1 MSQNETSG
9 TVAVDNQKI
18 KTKQMVLI
26 ALMTAV
32 TCVLGPLSIP
42 LPFSPVPI
50 SLTNFAIFL
59 AIFVLG
65 MKNGTISFIIYLLL
79 GAVGVPVFSSFRGG
93 LQVLAGPTGG
103 YLIGFIFLALIMGF
117 ALDHFD
123 RKLGSYNHW
132 NDHRNG
138 CMLCIRNSLACK
150 TFKPLL
156 QRRPYDGCY
165 PIPSW
170 RCSQNHH
177 RSNRRTKT
185 LRCYTEDK
193 IIELFTERNIQTNLH
208 GFLFGC
214 FSFYR
219 RLKYY
224 ML

>member
-18 KTKQMVLI
+18 RTKQMVLI

-65 MKNGTISFIIYLLL
+65 MKSGTISFIIYLLL
-79 GAVGVPVFSSFRGG
+79 GAVGIPVFSSFRGG
-93 LQVLAGPTGG
+93 LQILAGPTGG

-123 RKLGSYNHW
+123 RKLVPTIIGMIIGMAVCYAFGTVW
-132 NDHRNG
+132 
-138 CMLCIRNSLACK
+138 LAKLLSLS
-150 TFKPLL
+150 FKEGLMMGVI
-156 QRRPYDGCY
+156 PYLPGDAA
-165 PIPSW
+165 
-170 RCSQNHH
+170 
-177 RSNRRTKT
+177 
-185 LRCYTEDK
+185 K
-193 IIELFTERNIQTNLH
+193 IIIAAIVEPKLYGATQKIQ
-208 GFLFGC
+208 
-214 FSFYR
+214 
-219 RLKYY
+219 
-224 ML
+224 

>member
-18 KTKQMVLI
+18 RTKQMVLI

-59 AIFVLG
+59 AIFILG

-123 RKLGSYNHW
+123 RKLVPTIIGMIIGMAVCYAFGTVW
-132 NDHRNG
+132 
-138 CMLCIRNSLACK
+138 LAKLLSLS
-150 TFKPLL
+150 FKEGLMMGVI
-156 QRRPYDGCY
+156 PYLPGDAA
-165 PIPSW
+165 
-170 RCSQNHH
+170 
-177 RSNRRTKT
+177 
-185 LRCYTEDK
+185 K
-193 IIELFTERNIQTNLH
+193 IIIVAIVGPKLYGATQKIR
-208 GFLFGC
+208 
-214 FSFYR
+214 
-219 RLKYY
+219 
-224 ML
+224 

>member
-9 TVAVDNQKI
+9 AVAVDNQKI
-18 KTKQMVLI
+18 RTNQMVLI

-93 LQVLAGPTGG
+93 FQVLAGPTGG

-123 RKLGSYNHW
+123 RKLVPTIIGMIIGMAVCYAFGTVW
-132 NDHRNG
+132 
-138 CMLCIRNSLACK
+138 LAKLLSLS
-150 TFKPLL
+150 FKEGLMMGVI
-156 QRRPYDGCY
+156 PYLAGDAA
-165 PIPSW
+165 
-170 RCSQNHH
+170 
-177 RSNRRTKT
+177 
-185 LRCYTEDK
+185 K
-193 IIELFTERNIQTNLH
+193 IIIAAIVGPKLYGATQKIR
-208 GFLFGC
+208 
-214 FSFYR
+214 
-219 RLKYY
+219 
-224 ML
+224 

>member
-9 TVAVDNQKI
+9 AVAVDNQKI

-93 LQVLAGPTGG
+93 FQVLAGPTGG

-123 RKLGSYNHW
+123 RKLVPTIIGMIIGMVVCYAFGTVW
-132 NDHRNG
+132 IAK
-138 CMLCIRNSLACK
+138 LLSLS
-150 TFKPLL
+150 FKEGLMMGVI
-156 QRRPYDGCY
+156 PYLPGDAA
-165 PIPSW
+165 
-170 RCSQNHH
+170 
-177 RSNRRTKT
+177 
-185 LRCYTEDK
+185 K
-193 IIELFTERNIQTNLH
+193 IIIAAIVGPKLYGATQKIR
-208 GFLFGC
+208 
-214 FSFYR
+214 
-219 RLKYY
+219 
-224 ML
+224 

>member
-18 KTKQMVLI
+18 RTKQMVLI

-59 AIFVLG
+59 AIFILG

-93 LQVLAGPTGG
+93 FQVLAGPTGG

-123 RKLGSYNHW
+123 RKLVPTIIGMIIGMAVCYAFGTVW
-132 NDHRNG
+132 
-138 CMLCIRNSLACK
+138 LAKLLSLS
-150 TFKPLL
+150 FKEGLMMGVI
-156 QRRPYDGCY
+156 PYLPGDAA
-165 PIPSW
+165 
-170 RCSQNHH
+170 
-177 RSNRRTKT
+177 
-185 LRCYTEDK
+185 K
-193 IIELFTERNIQTNLH
+193 IIIAAIVGPKLYGATQKIR
-208 GFLFGC
+208 
-214 FSFYR
+214 
-219 RLKYY
+219 
-224 ML
+224 

>member
-18 KTKQMVLI
+18 RTKQMVLI

-117 ALDHFD
+117 ALEHFD
-123 RKLGSYNHW
+123 RKLVPTIIGIIIGMAVCYAFGTVW
-132 NDHRNG
+132 
-138 CMLCIRNSLACK
+138 LAKLLSLS
-150 TFKPLL
+150 FKEGLMMGVI
-156 QRRPYDGCY
+156 PYLPGDAA
-165 PIPSW
+165 
-170 RCSQNHH
+170 
-177 RSNRRTKT
+177 
-185 LRCYTEDK
+185 K
-193 IIELFTERNIQTNLH
+193 IIIAAIVGPKLYGATQKIR
-208 GFLFGC
+208 
-214 FSFYR
+214 
-219 RLKYY
+219 
-224 ML
+224 

>member
-18 KTKQMVLI
+18 RTKQMVLI

-32 TCVLGPLSIP
+32 TCILGPLSIP

-123 RKLGSYNHW
+123 RKLVPTIIGMIIGMVVCYAFGTVW
-132 NDHRNG
+132 
-138 CMLCIRNSLACK
+138 LAKLLSLS
-150 TFKPLL
+150 FKEGLMMGVI
-156 QRRPYDGCY
+156 PYLAGDVA
-165 PIPSW
+165 
-170 RCSQNHH
+170 
-177 RSNRRTKT
+177 
-185 LRCYTEDK
+185 K
-193 IIELFTERNIQTNLH
+193 IIIAAIVGPKLYGATQKIR
-208 GFLFGC
+208 
-214 FSFYR
+214 
-219 RLKYY
+219 
-224 ML
+224 

>member
-9 TVAVDNQKI
+9 AVAVDNQKI

-93 LQVLAGPTGG
+93 LQILAGPTGG

-123 RKLGSYNHW
+123 RKLVPTIIGMIIGMAVCYAFGTVW
-132 NDHRNG
+132 
-138 CMLCIRNSLACK
+138 LAKLLSLS
-150 TFKPLL
+150 FKEGLMMGVI
-156 QRRPYDGCY
+156 PYLPGDAA
-165 PIPSW
+165 
-170 RCSQNHH
+170 
-177 RSNRRTKT
+177 
-185 LRCYTEDK
+185 K
-193 IIELFTERNIQTNLH
+193 IIIAAIVGPKLYGATQKIR
-208 GFLFGC
+208 
-214 FSFYR
+214 
-219 RLKYY
+219 
-224 ML
+224 

>member
-123 RKLGSYNHW
+123 RKLLPTIIG
-132 NDHRNG
+132 
-138 CMLCIRNSLACK
+138 MLIGMVVCYAFGTVWLAKLLSLS
-150 TFKPLL
+150 FKEGLMMGVI
-156 QRRPYDGCY
+156 PYLPGDAA
-165 PIPSW
+165 
-170 RCSQNHH
+170 
-177 RSNRRTKT
+177 
-185 LRCYTEDK
+185 K
-193 IIELFTERNIQTNLH
+193 IIIAAIVGPKLYGATQKIR
-208 GFLFGC
+208 
-214 FSFYR
+214 
-219 RLKYY
+219 
-224 ML
+224 

>member
-18 KTKQMVLI
+18 RTKQMVLI

-93 LQVLAGPTGG
+93 FQVLAGPTGG

-123 RKLGSYNHW
+123 RKLVPTIIGMIIGMAVCYAFGTVW
-132 NDHRNG
+132 
-138 CMLCIRNSLACK
+138 LAKLLSLS
-150 TFKPLL
+150 FKEGLMMGVI
-156 QRRPYDGCY
+156 PYLPGDVA
-165 PIPSW
+165 
-170 RCSQNHH
+170 
-177 RSNRRTKT
+177 
-185 LRCYTEDK
+185 K
-193 IIELFTERNIQTNLH
+193 IIIAAIVGPKLYGATQKIR
-208 GFLFGC
+208 
-214 FSFYR
+214 
-219 RLKYY
+219 
-224 ML
+224 

>member
-18 KTKQMVLI
+18 RTKQMVLI
-26 ALMTAV
+26 APMTAV

-65 MKNGTISFIIYLLL
+65 MKSGTISFIIYLLL

-93 LQVLAGPTGG
+93 FQVLAGPTGG

-123 RKLGSYNHW
+123 RKLVPTIIGMIIGMAVCYAFGTVW
-132 NDHRNG
+132 
-138 CMLCIRNSLACK
+138 LAKLLSLS
-150 TFKPLL
+150 FKEGLMMGVI
-156 QRRPYDGCY
+156 PYLAGDAA
-165 PIPSW
+165 
-170 RCSQNHH
+170 
-177 RSNRRTKT
+177 
-185 LRCYTEDK
+185 K
-193 IIELFTERNIQTNLH
+193 IIIAAIVGPKLYGATQKIR
-208 GFLFGC
+208 
-214 FSFYR
+214 
-219 RLKYY
+219 
-224 ML
+224 

>member
-18 KTKQMVLI
+18 RTKQMVLI

-65 MKNGTISFIIYLLL
+65 MKSGTISFIIYLLL

-93 LQVLAGPTGG
+93 FQVLAGQTGG

-117 ALDHFD
+117 ALEHFD
-123 RKLGSYNHW
+123 RKLVPTIIGMIIGMAVCYAFGTVW
-132 NDHRNG
+132 
-138 CMLCIRNSLACK
+138 LAKLLSLS
-150 TFKPLL
+150 FKEGLMMGVI
-156 QRRPYDGCY
+156 PYLPGDAA
-165 PIPSW
+165 
-170 RCSQNHH
+170 
-177 RSNRRTKT
+177 
-185 LRCYTEDK
+185 K
-193 IIELFTERNIQTNLH
+193 IIIAAIVGPKLYGATQKIR
-208 GFLFGC
+208 
-214 FSFYR
+214 
-219 RLKYY
+219 
-224 ML
+224 

>member
-18 KTKQMVLI
+18 RTKQMVLI

-65 MKNGTISFIIYLLL
+65 MKSGTISFIIYLLL
-79 GAVGVPVFSSFRGG
+79 GAVGIPVFSSFRGG
-93 LQVLAGPTGG
+93 LQILAGPTGG

-123 RKLGSYNHW
+123 RKLVPTIIGMII
-132 NDHRNG
+132 G
-138 CMLCIRNSLACK
+138 MAV
-150 TFKPLL
+150 
-156 QRRPYDGCY
+156 
-165 PIPSW
+165 
-170 RCSQNHH
+170 
-177 RSNRRTKT
+177 
-185 LRCYTEDK
+185 CYTFGTVWLAKLLSLSFKEGLMMGVIPYLPGDAAK
-193 IIELFTERNIQTNLH
+193 IIIAAIVGPKLYGATQKIQ
-208 GFLFGC
+208 
-214 FSFYR
+214 
-219 RLKYY
+219 
-224 ML
+224 

>member
-18 KTKQMVLI
+18 RTKQMVLI

-65 MKNGTISFIIYLLL
+65 MKSGTISFIIYLLL
-79 GAVGVPVFSSFRGG
+79 GAIGVPVFSAFRGG

-123 RKLGSYNHW
+123 RKLVPTIIGMIIGMAVCYAFGTVW
-132 NDHRNG
+132 
-138 CMLCIRNSLACK
+138 LAKLLSLS
-150 TFKPLL
+150 FKEGLMMGVI
-156 QRRPYDGCY
+156 PYLAGDAA
-165 PIPSW
+165 
-170 RCSQNHH
+170 
-177 RSNRRTKT
+177 
-185 LRCYTEDK
+185 K
-193 IIELFTERNIQTNLH
+193 IIIAAIVGPKLYGATQKIR
-208 GFLFGC
+208 
-214 FSFYR
+214 
-219 RLKYY
+219 
-224 ML
+224 

>member
-18 KTKQMVLI
+18 RTKQMVLI

-123 RKLGSYNHW
+123 RKLLPTIIGMIIGMVVCYAFGTVW
-132 NDHRNG
+132 
-138 CMLCIRNSLACK
+138 LAK
-150 TFKPLL
+150 LLNLSFKEGLMMGVI
-156 QRRPYDGCY
+156 PYLPGDAA
-165 PIPSW
+165 
-170 RCSQNHH
+170 
-177 RSNRRTKT
+177 
-185 LRCYTEDK
+185 K
-193 IIELFTERNIQTNLH
+193 IIIAAIVGPKLYGATQKIR
-208 GFLFGC
+208 
-214 FSFYR
+214 
-219 RLKYY
+219 
-224 ML
+224 

>member
-123 RKLGSYNHW
+123 RELVPTIIGMIIGMVVCYAFGTVWLAKL
-132 NDHRNG
+132 
-138 CMLCIRNSLACK
+138 LSLS
-150 TFKPLL
+150 FKEGLMMGVI
-156 QRRPYDGCY
+156 PYLPGDAA
-165 PIPSW
+165 
-170 RCSQNHH
+170 
-177 RSNRRTKT
+177 
-185 LRCYTEDK
+185 K
-193 IIELFTERNIQTNLH
+193 IIIAAIVGPKLYGATQKIR
-208 GFLFGC
+208 
-214 FSFYR
+214 
-219 RLKYY
+219 
-224 ML
+224 

>member
-18 KTKQMVLI
+18 RTKQMVLI

-65 MKNGTISFIIYLLL
+65 MKSGTISFIIYLLL

-93 LQVLAGPTGG
+93 FQVLAGPTGG

-117 ALDHFD
+117 ALEHFD
-123 RKLGSYNHW
+123 RKLVPTIIGMIIGMAVCYALGTVW
-132 NDHRNG
+132 
-138 CMLCIRNSLACK
+138 LAKLLSLS
-150 TFKPLL
+150 FKEGLMMGVI
-156 QRRPYDGCY
+156 PYLPGDAA
-165 PIPSW
+165 
-170 RCSQNHH
+170 
-177 RSNRRTKT
+177 
-185 LRCYTEDK
+185 K
-193 IIELFTERNIQTNLH
+193 IIIAAIVGPKLYGATQKIR
-208 GFLFGC
+208 
-214 FSFYR
+214 
-219 RLKYY
+219 
-224 ML
+224 

>member
-18 KTKQMVLI
+18 RTKQMVLI

-93 LQVLAGPTGG
+93 FQVLAGPTGG

-117 ALDHFD
+117 ALEHFD
-123 RKLGSYNHW
+123 RKLVPTIIGMIIGMAVCYAFGTVW
-132 NDHRNG
+132 
-138 CMLCIRNSLACK
+138 LAKLLSLS
-150 TFKPLL
+150 FKEGLMMGVI
-156 QRRPYDGCY
+156 PYLAGDAA
-165 PIPSW
+165 
-170 RCSQNHH
+170 
-177 RSNRRTKT
+177 
-185 LRCYTEDK
+185 K
-193 IIELFTERNIQTNLH
+193 IIIAAIVGPKLYGATQKIR
-208 GFLFGC
+208 
-214 FSFYR
+214 
-219 RLKYY
+219 
-224 ML
+224 

>member
-18 KTKQMVLI
+18 RTKQMVLI

-79 GAVGVPVFSSFRGG
+79 GAIGVPVFSSFRGG

-123 RKLGSYNHW
+123 RKLVPTIIGMIIGMAVCYAFGTVW
-132 NDHRNG
+132 
-138 CMLCIRNSLACK
+138 LAKLLSLS
-150 TFKPLL
+150 FKEGLMMGVI
-156 QRRPYDGCY
+156 PYLAGDAA
-165 PIPSW
+165 
-170 RCSQNHH
+170 
-177 RSNRRTKT
+177 
-185 LRCYTEDK
+185 K
-193 IIELFTERNIQTNLH
+193 IIIAAIVGPKLYGATQKIR
-208 GFLFGC
+208 
-214 FSFYR
+214 
-219 RLKYY
+219 
-224 ML
+224 

>member
-9 TVAVDNQKI
+9 TVAGDNQKI
-18 KTKQMVLI
+18 KAKQMVLI

-123 RKLGSYNHW
+123 RKLVPTIIGMIIGMAVCYAFGTVW
-132 NDHRNG
+132 
-138 CMLCIRNSLACK
+138 LAKLLSLS
-150 TFKPLL
+150 FKEGLMMGVI
-156 QRRPYDGCY
+156 PYLAGDVA
-165 PIPSW
+165 
-170 RCSQNHH
+170 
-177 RSNRRTKT
+177 
-185 LRCYTEDK
+185 K
-193 IIELFTERNIQTNLH
+193 IIIAAIVGPKLYGATQKIR
-208 GFLFGC
+208 
-214 FSFYR
+214 
-219 RLKYY
+219 
-224 ML
+224 

>member
-18 KTKQMVLI
+18 RTKQMVLI

-59 AIFVLG
+59 AIFILG

-79 GAVGVPVFSSFRGG
+79 GAAGVPVFSSFRGG

-123 RKLGSYNHW
+123 RKLVPTIIGMIIGMAVCYAFGTVW
-132 NDHRNG
+132 
-138 CMLCIRNSLACK
+138 LAKLLSLS
-150 TFKPLL
+150 FKEGLMMGVI
-156 QRRPYDGCY
+156 PYLPGDAA
-165 PIPSW
+165 
-170 RCSQNHH
+170 
-177 RSNRRTKT
+177 
-185 LRCYTEDK
+185 K
-193 IIELFTERNIQTNLH
+193 IIIAAIVGPKLYGATQKIR
-208 GFLFGC
+208 
-214 FSFYR
+214 
-219 RLKYY
+219 
-224 ML
+224 

>member
-18 KTKQMVLI
+18 RTKQMVLI

-93 LQVLAGPTGG
+93 FQVLAGPTGG

-123 RKLGSYNHW
+123 RKLVPTIIGMIIGMAVCYAFGTVW
-132 NDHRNG
+132 
-138 CMLCIRNSLACK
+138 LAKLLSLS
-150 TFKPLL
+150 FKEGLMMGVI
-156 QRRPYDGCY
+156 PYLAGDAA
-165 PIPSW
+165 
-170 RCSQNHH
+170 
-177 RSNRRTKT
+177 
-185 LRCYTEDK
+185 K
-193 IIELFTERNIQTNLH
+193 IIIAAIV
-208 GFLFGC
+208 GP
-214 FSFYR
+214 
-219 RLKYY
+219 RLYGATQKIR
-224 ML
+224 

>member
-18 KTKQMVLI
+18 RTKQMVLI

-65 MKNGTISFIIYLLL
+65 MKSGTISFIIYLLL
-79 GAVGVPVFSSFRGG
+79 GAIGVPVFSSFRGG

-117 ALDHFD
+117 ALDHFN
-123 RKLGSYNHW
+123 RKLVPTIIGMIIGMAVCYAFGTVW
-132 NDHRNG
+132 
-138 CMLCIRNSLACK
+138 LAKLLSLS
-150 TFKPLL
+150 FKEGLMMGVI
-156 QRRPYDGCY
+156 PYLAGDAA
-165 PIPSW
+165 
-170 RCSQNHH
+170 
-177 RSNRRTKT
+177 
-185 LRCYTEDK
+185 K
-193 IIELFTERNIQTNLH
+193 IIIAAIVGPKLYGATQKIR
-208 GFLFGC
+208 
-214 FSFYR
+214 
-219 RLKYY
+219 
-224 ML
+224 

>member
-123 RKLGSYNHW
+123 RKLLPTIIGMIIGMVVCYAFGTVW
-132 NDHRNG
+132 
-138 CMLCIRNSLACK
+138 LAKLLSLS
-150 TFKPLL
+150 FKEGLMMGVI
-156 QRRPYDGCY
+156 PYLPGDVA
-165 PIPSW
+165 
-170 RCSQNHH
+170 
-177 RSNRRTKT
+177 
-185 LRCYTEDK
+185 K
-193 IIELFTERNIQTNLH
+193 IIIAAIVGPKLYGATQKIR
-208 GFLFGC
+208 
-214 FSFYR
+214 
-219 RLKYY
+219 
-224 ML
+224 

>member
-18 KTKQMVLI
+18 RTKQMVLI

-79 GAVGVPVFSSFRGG
+79 GAIGVPVFSSFRGG

-123 RKLGSYNHW
+123 RKLVPTIIGMIIGMVVCYAFGTVW
-132 NDHRNG
+132 
-138 CMLCIRNSLACK
+138 LAKLLSLS
-150 TFKPLL
+150 FKEGLMMGVI
-156 QRRPYDGCY
+156 PYLAGDAA
-165 PIPSW
+165 
-170 RCSQNHH
+170 
-177 RSNRRTKT
+177 
-185 LRCYTEDK
+185 K
-193 IIELFTERNIQTNLH
+193 IIIAAIVGPKLYGATQKIR
-208 GFLFGC
+208 
-214 FSFYR
+214 
-219 RLKYY
+219 
-224 ML
+224 

>member
-18 KTKQMVLI
+18 RTKQMVLI

-65 MKNGTISFIIYLLL
+65 MKSGTISFIIYLLL

-93 LQVLAGPTGG
+93 FQVLAGPTGG

-123 RKLGSYNHW
+123 RKLVPTIIGMIIGMAVCYAFGTVW
-132 NDHRNG
+132 
-138 CMLCIRNSLACK
+138 LAKLLSLSLK
-150 TFKPLL
+150 EGLMMGVI
-156 QRRPYDGCY
+156 PYLPGDAA
-165 PIPSW
+165 
-170 RCSQNHH
+170 
-177 RSNRRTKT
+177 
-185 LRCYTEDK
+185 K
-193 IIELFTERNIQTNLH
+193 IIIAAIVGPKLYGATQKIR
-208 GFLFGC
+208 
-214 FSFYR
+214 
-219 RLKYY
+219 
-224 ML
+224 

>member
-18 KTKQMVLI
+18 RTKQMVLI

-65 MKNGTISFIIYLLL
+65 MKSGTISFIIYLLL

-93 LQVLAGPTGG
+93 FQVLAGPTGG

-117 ALDHFD
+117 ALEHFD
-123 RKLGSYNHW
+123 RKLVPIIIGMIIGMAVCYAFGTVW
-132 NDHRNG
+132 
-138 CMLCIRNSLACK
+138 LAKLLSLS
-150 TFKPLL
+150 FKEGLMMGVI
-156 QRRPYDGCY
+156 PYLPGDAA
-165 PIPSW
+165 
-170 RCSQNHH
+170 
-177 RSNRRTKT
+177 
-185 LRCYTEDK
+185 K
-193 IIELFTERNIQTNLH
+193 IIIAAIVGPKLYGATQKIR
-208 GFLFGC
+208 
-214 FSFYR
+214 
-219 RLKYY
+219 
-224 ML
+224 

>member
-18 KTKQMVLI
+18 RTKQMVLI

-65 MKNGTISFIIYLLL
+65 MKSGTISFIIYLLL

-93 LQVLAGPTGG
+93 FQVLAGPTGG

-123 RKLGSYNHW
+123 RKLVPTIIGMIIGMAVCYAFGTVW
-132 NDHRNG
+132 
-138 CMLCIRNSLACK
+138 LAKLLSLS
-150 TFKPLL
+150 FKEGLMMGVI
-156 QRRPYDGCY
+156 PYLPGDAA
-165 PIPSW
+165 
-170 RCSQNHH
+170 
-177 RSNRRTKT
+177 
-185 LRCYTEDK
+185 K
-193 IIELFTERNIQTNLH
+193 IINAAIVGPKLYGATQKIR
-208 GFLFGC
+208 
-214 FSFYR
+214 
-219 RLKYY
+219 
-224 ML
+224 

>member
-18 KTKQMVLI
+18 RTKQMVLI

-65 MKNGTISFIIYLLL
+65 MKSGTISFIIYLLL
-79 GAVGVPVFSSFRGG
+79 GAIGVPVFSSFRGG
-93 LQVLAGPTGG
+93 FQVLAGPTGG

-123 RKLGSYNHW
+123 RKLVPTIIGMIIGMAVCYAFGTVW
-132 NDHRNG
+132 
-138 CMLCIRNSLACK
+138 LAKLLSLS
-150 TFKPLL
+150 FKEGLMMGVI
-156 QRRPYDGCY
+156 PYLAGDAA
-165 PIPSW
+165 
-170 RCSQNHH
+170 
-177 RSNRRTKT
+177 
-185 LRCYTEDK
+185 K
-193 IIELFTERNIQTNLH
+193 IIIAAIVGPKLYGATQKIR
-208 GFLFGC
+208 
-214 FSFYR
+214 
-219 RLKYY
+219 
-224 ML
+224 

>member
-18 KTKQMVLI
+18 RTKQMVLI

-93 LQVLAGPTGG
+93 FQVLAGPTGG

-117 ALDHFD
+117 ALDHFG
-123 RKLGSYNHW
+123 RKLVPTIIGMIIGMAVCYAFGTVW
-132 NDHRNG
+132 
-138 CMLCIRNSLACK
+138 LAKLLSLS
-150 TFKPLL
+150 FKEGLMMGVI
-156 QRRPYDGCY
+156 PYLAGDAA
-165 PIPSW
+165 
-170 RCSQNHH
+170 
-177 RSNRRTKT
+177 
-185 LRCYTEDK
+185 K
-193 IIELFTERNIQTNLH
+193 IIIAAIVGPKLYGATQKIR
-208 GFLFGC
+208 
-214 FSFYR
+214 
-219 RLKYY
+219 
-224 ML
+224 

>member
-18 KTKQMVLI
+18 RTKQMVLI

-65 MKNGTISFIIYLLL
+65 MKSGTISFIIYLLL

-93 LQVLAGPTGG
+93 FQVLAGPTGG

-123 RKLGSYNHW
+123 RKLVPTLIGMIIGMAVCYAFGTVW
-132 NDHRNG
+132 
-138 CMLCIRNSLACK
+138 LAKLLSLS
-150 TFKPLL
+150 FKEGLMMGVI
-156 QRRPYDGCY
+156 PYLAGDAA
-165 PIPSW
+165 
-170 RCSQNHH
+170 
-177 RSNRRTKT
+177 
-185 LRCYTEDK
+185 K
-193 IIELFTERNIQTNLH
+193 IIIAAIVGPKLYGATQKIR
-208 GFLFGC
+208 
-214 FSFYR
+214 
-219 RLKYY
+219 
-224 ML
+224 

>member
-79 GAVGVPVFSSFRGG
+79 GAVGVPVFSSFREG

-123 RKLGSYNHW
+123 RKLVPTIIGMIIGMVVCYAFGTVW
-132 NDHRNG
+132 
-138 CMLCIRNSLACK
+138 LAKLLSLS
-150 TFKPLL
+150 FKEGLMMGVI
-156 QRRPYDGCY
+156 PYLAGDVA
-165 PIPSW
+165 
-170 RCSQNHH
+170 
-177 RSNRRTKT
+177 
-185 LRCYTEDK
+185 K
-193 IIELFTERNIQTNLH
+193 IIIAAIVGPKLYGATQKIR
-208 GFLFGC
+208 
-214 FSFYR
+214 
-219 RLKYY
+219 
-224 ML
+224 

>member
-18 KTKQMVLI
+18 RTKQMVLI

-59 AIFVLG
+59 AIFILG
-65 MKNGTISFIIYLLL
+65 MKNGTISFIIYLLI

-123 RKLGSYNHW
+123 RKLVPTIIGMIIGMAVCYAFGTVW
-132 NDHRNG
+132 
-138 CMLCIRNSLACK
+138 LAKLLSLS
-150 TFKPLL
+150 FKEGLMMGVI
-156 QRRPYDGCY
+156 PYLPGDAA
-165 PIPSW
+165 
-170 RCSQNHH
+170 
-177 RSNRRTKT
+177 
-185 LRCYTEDK
+185 K
-193 IIELFTERNIQTNLH
+193 IIIAAIVGPKLYGATQKIR
-208 GFLFGC
+208 
-214 FSFYR
+214 
-219 RLKYY
+219 
-224 ML
+224 

>member
-18 KTKQMVLI
+18 RTKQMVLI

-65 MKNGTISFIIYLLL
+65 MKSGTISFIIYLLL

-93 LQVLAGPTGG
+93 FQVLAGPTGG

-123 RKLGSYNHW
+123 RKLLPTIIGMIIGMVVCYAFGTVW
-132 NDHRNG
+132 
-138 CMLCIRNSLACK
+138 LAKLLSLS
-150 TFKPLL
+150 FKEGLMMGVI
-156 QRRPYDGCY
+156 PYLPGDAA
-165 PIPSW
+165 
-170 RCSQNHH
+170 
-177 RSNRRTKT
+177 
-185 LRCYTEDK
+185 K
-193 IIELFTERNIQTNLH
+193 IIIAAIVGPKLYGATQKIR
-208 GFLFGC
+208 
-214 FSFYR
+214 
-219 RLKYY
+219 
-224 ML
+224 